1 MGKKIKRSNA
11 PPAPNESNRFSLEG
25 VFQVKSFSQRTNDI
39 QILILFLLTQESC
52 PDPGLLEIDFDRA
65 IQDRVDANRPAKQ
78 GMEVV
83 ARSHH
88 DELTGLRLCGYPFC
102 SKTEETDVTT
112 FLSITKSQMM
122 ALKLFRMNAVTIV
135 NVTTLAFLMVMTVG
149 SSSALAQ
156 VLDPSLEVFRIRCQ
170 IDADVNPATGVLEPK
185 VQIQGK
191 ARADLLD
198 GAAVDFGVQ
207 NLTTTTS
214 LPPNVVS
221 TVFELGSA
229 TADWDTFP
237 DATDPTPVTTDS
249 PPEYGSQ

>member
-1 MGKKIKRSNA
+1 M
-11 PPAPNESNRFSLEG
+11 
-25 VFQVKSFSQRTNDI
+25 
-39 QILILFLLTQESC
+39 
-52 PDPGLLEIDFDRA
+52 
-65 IQDRVDANRPAKQ
+65 
-78 GMEVV
+78 
-83 ARSHH
+83 
-88 DELTGLRLCGYPFC
+88 
-102 SKTEETDVTT
+102 TT

-156 VLDPSLEVFRIRCQ
+156 VIDPSLEVFRIRCQ

-237 DATDPTPVTTDS
+237 DATDPTPVTTVDGDFVVGGES
-249 PPEYGSQ
+249 IRVTAKVKATGQTVTGEAECADKTSSQFKQDTKGVCKLKDFLRDKCKSGDILPDGTVMP